1 MINNILGGIQKTI
14 SGGASIITDSAGAIG
29 PVVYILIFFYLAT
42 TLWLMAAAYT
52 NTGDYIPATVNAI
65 HSVLQSIIIPLLASA
80 IINIDQE
87 NSKLIKQLASNT
99 VGPKSQEY
107 YY

>member
-14 SGGASIITDSAGAIG
+14 SGGASIITGGADAIG
-29 PVVYILIFFYLAT
+29 PIVYILIFFYLAT
-42 TLWLMAAAYT
+42 TIWLMSATYT
-52 NTGDYIPATVNAI
+52 NTGDYIPATVNSI

-87 NSKLIKQLASNT
+87 NSKLIKQMASNT
-99 VGPKSQEY
+99 ISPKPQEY